1 MPLESTLG
9 SRPTAAVYPKRRD
22 MRAPALFVSFGSP
35 LALRDEAYAQ
45 ALRRFGIHLRQPRGI
60 IVASANWRTVRPLR
74 ITSTRRPT
82 PLHDYGD
89 FPRWLETLKYPCPG
103 SPLLASE
110 AAALLNGSGIGAV
123 LDPQQGLD
131 HGVWMPVSLLYASA
145 RVPVVQ
151 VSLPSGGS
159 PEDMLA
165 VGRALAPLRR
175 SGYLVLGTG
184 SVVFNP
190 HRARFDQVDAPPEPW
205 ARSFDEWLGA
215 KLEKLDITALAN
227 YRREGPHAHLSAP
240 TSEHIDPL
248 FFTLGATLQ
257 GDLVRHLFEGFH
269 AGSTSLRSCVIAG
282 RRADDLR
289 LPDELLGA

>member
-1 MPLESTLG
+1 MPLETTLG
-9 SRPTAAVYPKRRD
+9 SRPTAAVFTKRRD
-22 MRAPALFVSFGSP
+22 VRAPALFVSFGSP
-35 LALRDEAYAQ
+35 LGLRDEAYAQ

-89 FPRWLETLKYPCPG
+89 FPRWLESLKYPCPG

-131 HGVWMPVSLLYASA
+131 HSVWMPVSLLYASA

-175 SGYLVLGTG
+175 
-184 SVVFNP
+184 
-190 HRARFDQVDAPPEPW
+190 
-205 ARSFDEWLGA
+205 
-215 KLEKLDITALAN
+215 
-227 YRREGPHAHLSAP
+227 
-240 TSEHIDPL
+240 
-248 FFTLGATLQ
+248 
-257 GDLVRHLFEGFH
+257 
-269 AGSTSLRSCVIAG
+269 
-282 RRADDLR
+282 
-289 LPDELLGA
+289 